1 MQSAGLTGNGSSGG
15 MEEKLRDIEKQNDQM
30 IQILQRIER
39 NLR

>member
-1 MQSAGLTGNGSSGG
+1 MQNAGLTGSDSSDVV
-15 MEEKLRDIEKQNDQM
+15 EEKLRDIEKQNDQM

>member
-1 MQSAGLTGNGSSGG
+1 MQSAGLTTGDSSGG
-15 MEEKLRDIEKQNDQM
+15 MEEKLKDIEKQNDQM

>member
-1 MQSAGLTGNGSSGG
+1 MQSAGLTGGDSSGS
-15 MEEKLRDIEKQNDQM
+15 MEEKLKDIEKQNDQM